1 MKAIIWQM
9 ALAVFPSLTGNASN
23 TQARTALRD
32 GLNVARKQASLFGIA
47 AKMEG
52 CYILFI
58 F

>member
-52 CYILFI
+52 C
-58 F
+58 